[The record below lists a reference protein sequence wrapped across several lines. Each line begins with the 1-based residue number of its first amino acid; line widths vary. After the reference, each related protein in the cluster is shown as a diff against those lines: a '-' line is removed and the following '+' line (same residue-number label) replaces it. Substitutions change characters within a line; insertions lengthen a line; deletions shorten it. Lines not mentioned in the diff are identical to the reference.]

1 MQRFSKS
8 LCFLFAFSL
17 LSINLIAQDNDP
29 RKIWA
34 TLGHVTFN
42 GGNDVLT
49 MNMAPPTYSQDI
61 LALDGKEI
69 IIKGYVIPMDFG
81 GNYVV
86 ISSSPFATCF
96 FCGGAGPETVMEV
109 YLQSPKKIKSEQL
122 TVKGR
127 LQLNKG
133 EMEHL
138 TYMLK
143 NAVIVEE

>member
-1 MQRFSKS
+1 MKKTLLTA
-8 LCFLFAFSL
+8 LCL
-17 LSINLIAQDNDP
+17 LLAYGLIAQNNDP

-49 MNMAPPTYSQDI
+49 MNIAPPTYSKEI
-61 LALDGKEI
+61 LALEGKEI
-69 IIKGYVIPMDFG
+69 IIKGYIIPMDFG
-81 GNYVV
+81 DSYIV

-109 YLQSPKKIKSEQL
+109 YLKAGKKPKGEQI

-127 LQLNKG
+127 LKINRG
-133 EMEHL
+133 EIEHL
-138 TYMLK
+138 TYMLE
-143 NAVIVEE
+143 NAAVVE